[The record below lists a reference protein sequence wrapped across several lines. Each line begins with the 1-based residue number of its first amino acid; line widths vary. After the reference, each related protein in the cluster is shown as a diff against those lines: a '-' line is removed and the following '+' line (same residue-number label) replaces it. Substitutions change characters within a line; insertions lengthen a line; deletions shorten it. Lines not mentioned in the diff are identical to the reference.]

1 MSLITFYYIGTSL
14 FLLPGE
20 EQLRQVTNSWG
31 YVLKGMCP
39 FGLFKLAILTLI
51 LSTFLVERIFVSG
64 VWRNLFMFKVSPSF
78 VFFTC
83 LLIFEMIMG
92 ISCSTYITSFASI
105 SFWGK
110 WGFSLQCA
118 LSILASIPFEVGY
131 ERVWYVLSTRTL
143 NMCSILRSFCK
154 YKCCCERT
162 MMPLKWFQVF
172 YSGTFESFEDVLL
185 NLSSR

>member
-51 LSTFLVERIFVSG
+51 LSTFLVEGIFVSG

-83 LLIFEMIMG
+83 LLIFEMIIG
-92 ISCSTYITSFASI
+92 ISSSTYITSFASI
-105 SFWGK
+105 SFE
-110 WGFSLQCA
+110 
-118 LSILASIPFEVGY
+118 ASGASSFN
-131 ERVWYVLSTRTL
+131 VL
-143 NMCSILRSFCK
+143 
-154 YKCCCERT
+154 
-162 MMPLKWFQVF
+162 
-172 YSGTFESFEDVLL
+172 
-185 NLSSR
+185 